1 MEEQRILAINPG
13 STSTKIAV
21 FQGSKSI
28 FLKNI
33 KHSAEDLAPFKKI
46 VDQFHFRKDIILKEL
61 KDADIRIELITAI
74 VGRGGL
80 VKPIESGVYEVNEKM
95 IEDLYESKL
104 GEHAS
109 NLGGLIAYDMA
120 QTLKSPRA
128 FIADPVVVDEM
139 EDVARYTGHPKFVR
153 HSIFHALNQKAIARK
168 YAKSVDKPYQELNL
182 IIAHLGGGISV
193 GAHKKGRVIDVNN
206 ALDGDGPFSPERT
219 GTLPCGQVAS
229 LCFSGEYTHDQVKKM
244 IKGEGGFVAYLGT
257 NDAYEVEMRIKE
269 GDQKAKEIHNALA
282 YQLGKEIG
290 SLSAV
295 LKGEVDAIILTGGM
309 AHDKMLVDY
318 IKEMVQFIA
327 PITVYPGEDEMEAL
341 AMNGLMVMKGEIE
354 PKIYQ

>member
-21 FQGSKSI
+21 YQGSKSI

-33 KHSAEDLAPFKKI
+33 KHSSEELKPFKKI
-46 VDQFHFRKDIILKEL
+46 AEQFGFRKEIILREL
-61 KDADIRIELITAI
+61 KEAEIRIDLITAV

-80 VKPIESGVYEVNEKM
+80 VKPIESGVYEVNERL
-95 IEDLYESKL
+95 IHDLHESKL

-109 NLGGLIAYDMA
+109 NLGGLIANDIA
-120 QTLKSPRA
+120 NSLDNARA

-168 YAKSVDKPYQELNL
+168 HAKAIDKPYKELNL

-193 GAHKKGRVIDVNN
+193 GAHHKGRVIDVNN

-219 GTLPCGQVAS
+219 GTLPCGQVAQ
-229 LCFSGEYTHDQVKKM
+229 LCFSGEYTHDEVKKI
-244 IKGEGGFVAYLGT
+244 IKGEGGFVSYLGT
-257 NDAYEVEMRIKE
+257 NDAYSVEMKIKD
-269 GDQKAKEIHNALA
+269 GDTEAKKIHDALA
-282 YQLGKEIG
+282 YQLSKEIG
-290 SLSAV
+290 SLSTV
-295 LKGEVDAIILTGGM
+295 LKGKVDAILLTGGM
-309 AHDKMLVDY
+309 AYDKTLVDY
-318 IKEMVQFIA
+318 VKKMVAFIA
-327 PITVYPGEDEMEAL
+327 PVSVYPGEDEMEAL
-341 AMNGLMVMKGEIE
+341 AMNGRSVMNGEVE
-354 PKIYQ
+354 PQVYT

>member
-1 MEEQRILAINPG
+1 MDEQRILAINPG

-21 FQGSKSI
+21 YQGSKSI
-28 FLKNI
+28 FLKNL
-33 KHSAEDLAPFKKI
+33 KHTAEELKPFPKI
-46 VDQFHFRKDIILKEL
+46 IDQFSFRKDIILKEL
-61 KDADIRIELITAI
+61 KEAEIRIDLITAV

-80 VKPIESGVYEVNEKM
+80 VKPIESGVYEVNEAL
-95 IEDLYESKL
+95 IHDLHESKL

-109 NLGGLIAYDMA
+109 NLGGLIAHEIAESLDGA
-120 QTLKSPRA
+120 RA

-153 HSIFHALNQKAIARK
+153 HSIFHALNQKATARK
-168 YAKSVDKPYQELNL
+168 YAKSVDKPYEELNL

-193 GAHKKGRVIDVNN
+193 GAHRKGRVIDVNN

-219 GTLPCGQVAS
+219 GTLPCGQVAK
-229 LCFSGEYTHDQVKKM
+229 LCFSGEYTHEEVKKM

-257 NDAYEVEMRIKE
+257 NDAYEVELRVKN
-269 GDQKAKEIHNALA
+269 GDEEAKKVHDAIA

-290 SLSAV
+290 SLSTV

-309 AHDKMLVDY
+309 AYDKIIVDY
-318 IKEMVQFIA
+318 IKNMVHFIA
-327 PITVYPGEDEMEAL
+327 PVVVYPGEDEMEAL
-341 AMNGLMVMKGEIE
+341 AMNGYMVMKGEVE
-354 PKIYQ
+354 PKVYK

>member
-1 MEEQRILAINPG
+1 MEESRILAINPG

-21 FQGSKSI
+21 YQGSKSI

-33 KHSAEDLAPFKKI
+33 KHTAEELQPFKKI
-46 VDQFHFRKDIILKEL
+46 VDQFHFRKEIILKEL
-61 KDADIRIELITAI
+61 KEADINVNQIVAI

-80 VKPIESGVYEVNEKM
+80 VKPIESGVYEVNDQLM
-95 IEDLYESKL
+95 ADLHESKL

-109 NLGGLIAYDMA
+109 NLGGLIAHDMI
-120 QTLKSPRA
+120 KSIKGARA
-128 FIADPVVVDEM
+128 FIADPVVVDEL

-168 YAKSVDKPYQELNL
+168 HAKAVDKPYEELNL

-193 GAHKKGRVIDVNN
+193 GAHRKGRIIDVNN

-219 GTLPCGQVAS
+219 GTLPCGQVAA
-229 LCFSGEYTHDQVKKM
+229 LCFSGEYTHDQIKKM

-257 NDAYEVEMRIKE
+257 NDAYEVEKRVKAGDKE
-269 GDQKAKEIHNALA
+269 AKKIHDAIG

-295 LKGEVDAIILTGGM
+295 LKGQVDAIILTGGM
-309 AHDKMLVDY
+309 AYDQILVEY
-318 IKEMVQFIA
+318 IKQMVSFIA
-327 PITVYPGEDEMEAL
+327 PVYVYPGEDEMEAL
-341 AMNGLMVMKGEIE
+341 AMNGYMVLKGEIQ
-354 PKIYQ
+354 PKIYK